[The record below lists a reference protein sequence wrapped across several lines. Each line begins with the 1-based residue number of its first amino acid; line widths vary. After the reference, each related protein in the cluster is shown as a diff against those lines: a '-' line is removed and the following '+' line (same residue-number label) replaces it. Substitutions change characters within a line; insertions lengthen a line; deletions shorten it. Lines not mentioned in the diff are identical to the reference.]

1 LVFKERQRD
10 RWKGIDGEKRDGGSE
25 RTSVEYT
32 LMLRQRGKWTENKVK
47 EMEEEGLR
55 ENEGYQGGMRP
66 F

>member
-1 LVFKERQRD
+1 M
-10 RWKGIDGEKRDGGSE
+10 DGVKRDGGSE
-25 RTSVEYT
+25 RMSVEYT

-47 EMEEEGLR
+47 EIEEEGQG